1 MPYRVNEGEGAF
13 YGPKIDFHLRDCL
26 GRRWQ
31 CGTIQL
37 DFAMPEKFD
46 LTYIGEDGARHRPVM
61 LHRTVLGSIER
72 FLGILIEHFA
82 GALPLW
88 LAPVQV
94 VVLPVA
100 ERHLVY
106 AHEVRDRLAEQDIR
120 VECNEEPAT
129 LGAKI
134 RKAELEKIPYL
145 LIVGDREDGGKDR
158 ECAEAKRGRSG
169 LFCHGN
175 LPGKSAKGNC
185 GESDTLRWSF
195 RGYTSFSGTPM
206 YVKRKSGRGISR
218 RESIPI

>member
-1 MPYRVNEGEGAF
+1 F

-46 LTYIGEDGARHRPVM
+46 LSYVGEDGTKHRPVM

-94 VVLPVA
+94 VILPVA
-100 ERHLVY
+100 ERHMPY
-106 AHEVRDRLAEQDIR
+106 AREVGNVLLQKGIR
-120 VECNEEPAT
+120 VEWNEDKAT

-145 LIVGDREDGGKDR
+145 LIIGDREVEGKTISVR
-158 ECAEAKRGRSG
+158 
-169 LFCHGN
+169 
-175 LPGKSAKGNC
+175 
-185 GESDTLRWSF
+185 
-195 RGYTSFSGTPM
+195 
-206 YVKRKSGRGISR
+206 KRKEGDLGSFEIGAFLEKIQ
-218 RESIPI
+218 REIEEKVIG